1 MKSIID
7 LSKITQV
14 AVITKDVEATKRQ
27 YALFLGTEVPPT
39 CDGGSFEITQCEYMG
54 KPSPESNC
62 KMAFFN
68 LDNIQVEIIEPN
80 GKPSTWQ
87 DFLDETG
94 GGIHHIA
101 FQVNDMKAAIKACEE
116 FGMKLTQWGK
126 YNDAS
131 GEYAYLDS
139 KGQLGCYVELLYS
152 YAK

>member
-1 MKSIID
+1 MQSILGMRN
-7 LSKITQV
+7 LSQV
-14 AVITKDVEATKRQ
+14 AVICKDVETTKRQ
-27 YALFLGTEVPPT
+27 YALFLGMEVPPT
-39 CDGGSFEITQCEYMG
+39 CDGGPFEVTGCEYMG

-68 LDNIQVEIIEPN
+68 LENIQLELIEPN

-101 FQVNDMKAAIKACEE
+101 FQVKDMPAAIRACEE
-116 FGMKLTQWGK
+116 FGMQLTQRGK

-131 GEYAYLDS
+131 GEYAYLDAR
-139 KGQLGCYVELLYS
+139 GQLGCFVELLCS
-152 YAK
+152 YNA

>member
-1 MKSIID
+1 MQSILDMKN
-7 LSKITQV
+7 LSQV
-14 AVITKDVEATKRQ
+14 AVICKDVEATKRQ
-27 YALFLGTEVPPT
+27 YALFLGMDVPPT
-39 CDGGSFEITQCEYMG
+39 CDGGPFEITQCEYMG
-54 KPSPESNC
+54 QPSPESNC

-68 LDNIQVEIIEPN
+68 LNNIQLELIEPN

-101 FQVNDMKAAIKACEE
+101 FQVKDMPEAIRACQE
-116 FGMKLTQWGK
+116 FGMKLTQRGK

-139 KGQLGCYVELLYS
+139 RGQLGCFVELLCS
-152 YAK
+152 YN